1 MKKIFLLL
9 IVYLLSNTLFAQNDF
24 SIVKISKLNIIDKG
38 YRPVFLTQKQI
49 IYTGNQEKGI
59 YLYDLRKKKRKK
71 LNEDPAAGHHFII
84 SEDRKKIAYKT
95 YFFDKQGR
103 RQTSVYEQ
111 DIKSGTKNLLL
122 KNARNLS
129 SLSYR
134 NNNLSFTQAGNL
146 KVYSKGIKNS
156 ETDQRQVFTDEN
168 LNLVLYQSGAQNI
181 LNPLGTGNYIWVSL
195 SPDGNKILFNKTG
208 KGTYICDLQGNII
221 ADLGRIHAAKWSDDG
236 KWIIGMDDYD
246 DGQKYTRSKIIL
258 ISSDGKTKNVIEL
271 KDIPIAL
278 YPDISKNNSKIVFN
292 NDRGEIYLIKIKL
305 H

>member
-38 YRPVFLTQKQI
+38 YRPVFLTKKQI

-71 LNEDPAAGHHFII
+71 LNEDPGAGHHFII

-156 ETDQRQVFTDEN
+156 ETDQQQVFTDEN
-168 LNLVLYQSGAQNI
+168 LNLVLYQSGAQKI

-292 NDRGEIYLIKIKL
+292 NDRGEIYLIKIRL